1 MIKDVKKYWGQT
13 PDEDGGD
20 IAKYI
25 RGNLR
30 HYVNVKKVPDTIK
43 FLERK
48 KLYTPL

>member
-30 HYVNVKKVPDTIK
+30 HYGYRIGKCYSRRKGE
-43 FLERK
+43 FYQLERI
-48 KLYTPL
+48 